1 MSSPNAVSILMIDD
15 NDGDAM
21 LFREAIE
28 VEGESRGITLHVAS
42 SVDGGIRLLS
52 GAGTSG
58 VRLEPTIILLDL
70 HMPGKDG
77 KAFLRYRSEN
87 PELLRFRVVMLSS
100 STRQVDVDDCLRFG
114 AGHYRAKPKDW
125 AGYLA
130 LVVFL
135 RQFWGESAKTAPDGV
150 TIKNGDGPVP
160 ASVE

>member
-1 MSSPNAVSILMIDD
+1 MSSPKAVSILMIDD

-28 VEGESRGITLHVAS
+28 VEGDSRSITLHVAS
-42 SVDGGIRLLS
+42 SVDGGISLLT

-77 KAFLRYRSEN
+77 KDFLRYRSEN

-100 STRQVDVDDCLRFG
+100 STRQVDVDDCLRLG
-114 AGHYRAKPKDW
+114 ANHYHVKPSDW
-125 AGYLA
+125 AGYQTLM
-130 LVVFL
+130 VVL
-135 RQFWGESAKTAPDGV
+135 RQFWDETAKATSDNV
-150 TIKNGDGPVP
+150 RINN
-160 ASVE
+160 